1 MCVCA
6 HACLPPCLPAS
17 LSLSPSCVCLSLSV
31 FVRVCVCVCVDCR
44 VHSLCGACVA
54 LCLSQ
59 DVEEPAA
66 LGQVFNAKKPTEV
79 HTENSTLDSS
89 TVPAR
94 EAFLKFQRDALD
106 EDEER
111 SRFFHRTHAINARQG
126 PQEAAPED
134 PLSKYNRLQAELTDL
149 RTELE
154 GLASQ
159 DTQSKDIFTVIKA
172 QEATELS
179 AGARV
184 LQTQLEQL
192 GKTQAFQSFLAPTF
206 DGQSTIASQ
215 QLLQKIKELQA
226 GEEGEASGGG
236 GGSSGKKGKEGG
248 GGGGGASA
256 GSGGITYELFFN
268 KDLQKETAHSS
279 LNALENRLYE
289 LEQVVGLKSL
299 DTLGA
304 AGQPAPLS
312 AVITKLEDRVR
323 LLDPKTLS
331 RLQQK
336 MELLNKEFENFAAQA
351 AGTKGGR
358 VELGE
363 DILRERVDKLFSKVQ
378 QWAPVADT
386 IPTLIGRMQTLKA
399 LHEESALFSQRLFSL
414 ETMQEGLQKMLQAD
428 EKALTNVQK
437 SISENMETVL
447 ANVTAVDERIAAIT
461 KKVGS

>member
-1 MCVCA
+1 MD
-6 HACLPPCLPAS
+6 S
-17 LSLSPSCVCLSLSV
+17 SPKKEKEVYETE
-31 FVRVCVCVCVDCR
+31 
-44 VHSLCGACVA
+44 
-54 LCLSQ
+54 

-79 HTENSTLDSS
+79 HTDNSTLDSS

-106 EDEER
+106 EDEDR
-111 SRFFHRTHAINARQG
+111 SRFFHRTHALNARQG

-134 PLSKYNRLQAELTDL
+134 PLSKYNRLQAELADL

-226 GEEGEASGGG
+226 GDGEAGG
-236 GGSSGKKGKEGG
+236 GGSSGKTGKEA
-248 GGGGGASA
+248 GA
-256 GSGGITYELFFN
+256 GGITYELFFN
-268 KDLQKETAHSS
+268 KALQKEAAHSS

-323 LLDPKTLS
+323 LLDPKTLA

-336 MELLNKEFENFAAQA
+336 MELLNKEFENFTAQA
-351 AGTKGGR
+351 AGIKGGR

-363 DILRERVDKLFSKVQ
+363 DILRERVDKLFSTVQ

-386 IPTLIGRMQTLKA
+386 IPTLIGRMQTLKT

-414 ETMQEGLQKMLQAD
+414 ETMQDGLQKMLQAD
-428 EKALTNVQK
+428 EKALSNVQK
-437 SISENMETVL
+437 
-447 ANVTAVDERIAAIT
+447 
-461 KKVGS
+461 KHF